1 MHHCMIIAWFGQF
14 SSGENS
20 ASFGL
25 ARTRARV
32 KASRAAF
39 LFQGYTQGHTFPRER
54 AIRLPYLPAHR
65 YFRGAGAKEVPL
77 PPVP

>member
-1 MHHCMIIAWFGQF
+1 MQTNTVQSLAEEQQHACSLHAW
-14 SSGENS
+14 
-20 ASFGL
+20 
-25 ARTRARV
+25 
-32 KASRAAF
+32 AAF

-54 AIRLPYLPAHR
+54 AIRLPYLPVHR